1 MRSFLVSVMM
11 TVIVM
16 FFVGTAYAAPASSPA
31 TAPDSGGD
39 TLEQFLQ
46 KCKAVGAIKEA
57 SAPLDGADGFK
68 AGFEFGQCVGYISG
82 VLELHAVV
90 RGADPDAALF
100 CLSSHGI
107 TINEV
112 IKLVTKYADE
122 HPEDLKKSAS
132 VNLLGILMS
141 VFPCQEPS
149 TKNSDSPRP
158 AIHL

>member
-1 MRSFLVSVMM
+1 MM

-16 FFVGTAYAAPASSPA
+16 SLVGTAYAAPASTPA
-31 TAPDSGGD
+31 TPATPDSGGD

-57 SAPLDGADGFK
+57 SVPLDGADGFK

-100 CLSSHGI
+100 CLSPRGI

-141 VFPCQEPS
+141 VFPCEEPS
-149 TKNSDSPRP
+149 TKNSESPRP

>member
-1 MRSFLVSVMM
+1 MRSFLLSVMM
-11 TVIVM
+11 TVIVVS
-16 FFVGTAYAAPASSPA
+16 FVGTAYAAPASTPA
-31 TAPDSGGD
+31 SPDSGGD

-46 KCKAVGAIKEA
+46 KCKAVGVIKEA
-57 SAPLDGADGFK
+57 STPLDGADGFK

-100 CLSSHGI
+100 CLSPHGV

-112 IKLVTKYADE
+112 IRLVTKYADE

-149 TKNSDSPRP
+149 TTNSESPRP
-158 AIHL
+158 TIHL